1 MDGLLPVFDLVLF
14 PLSLSAGRELPD
26 LPGLL
31 AATSPRRADRHRAGD
46 MLILL
51 VSAPASQ
58 TLPESFASEALQ
70 ILSNAYYAAGGTLTS
85 AVRTAV
91 EQLNESLLS
100 RRLSAAEGGSNLIL
114 LNLAVVHNK
123 QVYIAHAGP
132 VHSFVLS
139 RSAVFDFSDSVG
151 AGRGLGSSRS
161 VSLRFF
167 QAEIE
172 PGDLLLFT
180 PEPSPAWTLA
190 GLAGSPQIS
199 LDALHRRLLNQ
210 APIHLKAGMV
220 QLLEGKDQ
228 VRRGQFPAAGTA
240 RPPAA
245 PLTPVSESET
255 LQPPALPGSGRA
267 EDPQAFQPAPPTPEK
282 AAAVPPAS
290 SKEIP
295 ASRSGRERRTVL
307 SQARVPRPARP
318 GFFARFFQKRPA
330 SAPAAPRAN
339 ASADRDA
346 AAPSR
351 PAPTGLSILKPLAA
365 FFKAVRSL
373 REKTALR
380 LSSFVPRLMP
390 GSAGQTF
397 SLSPLTMVFCAVAV
411 PVVVVAIATT
421 VYLRSGASEQRLAY
435 IQQALSYADQAG
447 KQKDQALRRS
457 SWSQVVYWVKKADEF
472 GSDDQSQSLRQKAQ
486 IALDSMDGIVRLSLS
501 PAFTG
506 ALSSQIHITRIAATA
521 NDLFLLDSSQGRVLH
536 MTLAGRSFEF
546 DPAFSCGPGPT
557 EGKIIGPLVGMA
569 ALPPNNEFK
578 AAVIGI
584 DAAGNLL
591 YCLPTGLPETA
602 TLSPPDNNWGKI
614 AGMTLQDGNLYV
626 LDIQNNAVWRFDGA
640 NHAFT
645 GRPRLF
651 FGNEVPD
658 LSDIVDLTVY
668 QDDLYLLRSSGKMTV
683 CTYSNFDFSPTRC
696 NDPSLYGSR
705 SGPVQ
710 NFSDASFLQMQ
721 TTNPP
726 DPSLFILDTKNPAI
740 YHFSLRLN
748 YQRQLRQD
756 PESDFPLPQKQ
767 VTAFAIAPTRVIF
780 LAFNNEIYFGAM
792 P

>member
-1 MDGLLPVFDLVLF
+1 VFDLVLF
-14 PLSLSAGRELPD
+14 PLTLSAGRELPD

-46 MLILL
+46 LLILL
-51 VSAPASQ
+51 VSAPAGQ
-58 TLPESFASEALQ
+58 TLPGSFAPAALQ
-70 ILSNAYYAAGGTLTS
+70 ILSNAYYAASGTLTS
-85 AVRTAV
+85 AVRTAI
-91 EQLNESLLS
+91 EHLNESLLS
-100 RRLSAAEGGSNLIL
+100 RKLSAAEGGQNLVL
-114 LNLAVVHNK
+114 LNLAVLHNQ

-139 RSAVFDFSDSVG
+139 RSAVFDFSDPLG

-180 PEPSPAWTLA
+180 PEPSPAWTPA
-190 GLAGSPQIS
+190 GLAGSPQIN

-210 APIHLKAGMV
+210 APPNLKAGIV

-228 VRRGQFPAAGTA
+228 VRRSQFPSASTA

-245 PLTPVSESET
+245 PLTPVSEPEP
-255 LQPPALPGSGRA
+255 LQPPVMPGSGRA
-267 EDPQAFQPAPPTPEK
+267 EDPQAFQPAPTAPEK
-282 AAAVPPAS
+282 TAALPPVS
-290 SKEIP
+290 PKEIP
-295 ASRSGRERRTVL
+295 ASRSGLSARERRSL
-307 SQARVPRPARP
+307 PSQVRVPRPARP
-318 GFFARFFQKRPA
+318 SFFARFFPKKA
-330 SAPAAPRAN
+330 SASPADPRVN
-339 ASADRDA
+339 PSVDRGA

-351 PAPTGLSILKPLAA
+351 TAPIGLPILKPLAA

-373 REKTALR
+373 REKTALG
-380 LSSFVPRLMP
+380 LSGFIPRLMP

-397 SLSPLTMVFCAVAV
+397 SLSPLTMIFCAVAV
-411 PVVVVAIATT
+411 PVIVVAVATT

-435 IQQALSYADQAG
+435 IQQALAYADQAG

-472 GSDDQSQSLRQKAQ
+472 GTDDQSQSLRQKAQ

-536 MTLAGRSFEF
+536 MTLAGRSYEF
-546 DPAFSCGPGPT
+546 DPAFTCGPGPAD
-557 EGKIIGPLVGMA
+557 GKIIGPLVGMA

-578 AAVIGI
+578 AAVMGI
-584 DAAGNLL
+584 DATGNLL
-591 YCLPTGLPETA
+591 YCLPTGLPVTA

-614 AGMTLQDGNLYV
+614 AGMALQDGNLYV

-640 NHAFT
+640 NHNFT

-658 LSDIVDLTVY
+658 LSDIIDLTVY
-668 QDDLYLLRSSGKMTV
+668 QDDLYLLRASGKMTV

-696 NDPSLYGSR
+696 NDPSPYGSR

-726 DPSLFILDTKNPAI
+726 DPSLFILDIKNPAI

-767 VTAFAIAPTRVIF
+767 ATAFAITPTRIIF